1 MHRRMLVVLTL
12 VTFLAVSAVAQSPM
26 LKSVEPANAK
36 AGDELVTQGDN
47 LDNSKVADLFLTDG
61 TNDHKVKM
69 VEQQA
74 ALIRFTVPQVKP
86 GRYHL
91 MLLTKGATP
100 VYLEQPVICTVEE

>member
-1 MHRRMLVVLTL
+1 MHRRMFVVLML

-36 AGDELVTQGDN
+36 AGAEVVTQGES

-61 TNDHKVKM
+61 TNDHKVKI

-74 ALIRFTVPQVKP
+74 DSIRFTVPPVKP
-86 GRYHL
+86 GRYSL

-100 VYLEQPVICTVEE
+100 VYLEQPVFCTVEE